1 MNQTVQAFSL
11 QGRRLQT
18 ESSNDPIEREHS
30 KDIQQ
35 LMLNKTMISLVRPDL
50 KDKKNLEHE
59 VTSDHKQVS
68 A

>member
-30 KDIQQ
+30 NHIRQS
-35 LMLNKTMISLVRPDL
+35 MLNNKTMISLVRPD
-50 KDKKNLEHE
+50 KKNLEHE
-59 VTSDHKQVS
+59 VTTDHKQVS